1 MGIKE
6 IKPTE
11 LGGNI
16 IDEISNK
23 WMLIAAGSENK
34 FNFMTVS
41 WGMMG
46 EIWFEPAVT
55 AYVRESRYTKEFMD
69 NNELFSMISLKEGNK
84 KALQIAGSKSGRDI
98 DKVKETGLT
107 PLFID
112 GVPSFEEAA
121 YTMICKKMYADF
133 MPKENFIDMQAFEK
147 SYQTGDLHTMY
158 IGKIVKVY
166 RNE

>member
-1 MGIKE
+1 MSLKE
-6 IKPTE
+6 INPTE
-11 LGGNI
+11 LGGNV

-23 WMLIAAGSENK
+23 WMLLAAGNESK

-46 EIWFEPAVT
+46 EIWFEPAIT
-55 AYVRESRYTKEFMD
+55 AYVRESRYTKEFID
-69 NNELFSMISLKEGNK
+69 SNELFSMISLKDGYK

-121 YTMICKKMYADF
+121 YTIVCKKMYADF
-133 MPKENFIDMQAFEK
+133 MPQENFIDKQAFKKAYPE
-147 SYQTGDLHTMY
+147 GNLHTMY
-158 IGKIVKVY
+158 IGKILKVY
-166 RNE
+166 LNK